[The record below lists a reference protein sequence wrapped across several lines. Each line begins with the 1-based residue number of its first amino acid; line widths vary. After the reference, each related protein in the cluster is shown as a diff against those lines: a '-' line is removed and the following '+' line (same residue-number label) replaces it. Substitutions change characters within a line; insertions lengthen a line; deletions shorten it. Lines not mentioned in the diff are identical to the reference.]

1 MKTIIN
7 EIVDTIDAFLD
18 AEVIVVS
25 MMVGIP
31 TAIVVLFVHGCS

>member
-18 AEVIVVS
+18 AEVIIVS
-25 MMVGIP
+25 MMVAIP